1 MSRSVCWPGLALLC
15 CAGCCPRYHTL
26 WHIIFIICCIQ
37 HTYTHMYTHTHDTM
51 TTLSGAAAAFVCV
64 YFCFAQPTR
73 RAASNFYLFISIPL
87 SLSASLFRLFLFC
100 FWSIF
105 CFHMFR
111 LLEIM
116 QKLCEISKN
125 MRAIRGAC
133 GTRCCCR
140 GLVAGGPQCVWAI
153 NSSRQHKAVQLLH

>member
-1 MSRSVCWPGLALLC
+1 MGVQPHVTERLLAWAGFALLRGLLS
-15 CAGCCPRYHTL
+15 ALSHAVTHYIYNMLYTTHIHT
-26 WHIIFIICCIQ
+26 HI
-37 HTYTHMYTHTHDTM
+37 YTHTHDTM
-51 TTLSGAAAAFVCV
+51 TTLSGAGAAFVCV

-73 RAASNFYLFISIPL
+73 RAASNFYLFISISL

-140 GLVAGGPQCVWAI
+140 GLVAGGPQCV
-153 NSSRQHKAVQLLH
+153 